1 MRIKNVVK
9 QLFLTQEENARL
21 LALMAEEE
29 ETNFSAYAR
38 KKLFNN
44 ELESW
49 TVSFPEYEQ
58 SIEQLLQIGLSI
70 NVIAKLSTQV
80 GMISQ
85 SDFIEL
91 GQLVTQLMEVVEKEI
106 SVIPQKKS
114 RKKWRKP
121 LAAARGFVMFFWN
134 SVD

>member
-1 MRIKNVVK
+1 
-9 QLFLTQEENARL
+9 
-21 LALMAEEE
+21 MAEEQ

-44 ELESW
+44 KLESW
-49 TVSFPEYEQ
+49 IVSFPEYEQ
-58 SIEQLLQIGLSI
+58 LTEQLIQIGRSI

-91 GQLVTQLMEVVEKEI
+91 GWLL
-106 SVIPQKKS
+106 
-114 RKKWRKP
+114 
-121 LAAARGFVMFFWN
+121 
-134 SVD
+134 D

>member
-1 MRIKNVVK
+1 M
-9 QLFLTQEENARL
+9 TEEENMRL

-29 ETNFSAYAR
+29 QTNFSAYAR
-38 KKLFNN
+38 KKLFSR

-58 SIEQLLQIGLSI
+58 LTEQLTQIGRSI

-91 GQLVTQLMEVVEKEI
+91 GQLVTRLMKAVEKKI

-114 RKKWRKP
+114 RKK
-121 LAAARGFVMFFWN
+121 
-134 SVD
+134 

>member
-1 MRIKNVVK
+1 MK
-9 QLFLTQEENARL
+9 QLFLTQEENTRL

-58 SIEQLLQIGLSI
+58 LTEQFIQIGRLI

-91 GQLVTQLMEVVEKEI
+91 GQLVTRLMEAVEKEV

-114 RKKWRKP
+114 RKK
-121 LAAARGFVMFFWN
+121 
-134 SVD
+134 

>member
-1 MRIKNVVK
+1 MK
-9 QLFLTQEENARL
+9 QVFLTQEENARL

-58 SIEQLLQIGLSI
+58 LTEQLIQLGRSI
-70 NVIAKLSTQV
+70 NAIAKLSTQV

-85 SDFIEL
+85 SDFKEL
-91 GQLVTQLMEVVEKEI
+91 GQLVSRLMEEVEKEI
-106 SVIPQKKS
+106 SAIPQKKS
-114 RKKWRKP
+114 RKK
-121 LAAARGFVMFFWN
+121 
-134 SVD
+134 

>member
-114 RKKWRKP
+114 RKK
-121 LAAARGFVMFFWN
+121 
-134 SVD
+134 

>member
-1 MRIKNVVK
+1 M
-9 QLFLTQEENARL
+9 TEEENMRL
-21 LALMAEEE
+21 LALMSEEE

-58 SIEQLLQIGLSI
+58 LTEQLIQIGPSI

-80 GMISQ
+80 GTISQ
-85 SDFIEL
+85 QYFMEL
-91 GQLVTQLMEVVEKEI
+91 GQLVTRLMEAVEKEI

-114 RKKWRKP
+114 RKK
-121 LAAARGFVMFFWN
+121 
-134 SVD
+134 

>member
-1 MRIKNVVK
+1 M
-9 QLFLTQEENARL
+9 TEEENTRL

-58 SIEQLLQIGLSI
+58 LTEQLIQIGRSI

-80 GMISQ
+80 GTISQ
-85 SDFIEL
+85 QDFMEL
-91 GQLVTQLMEVVEKEI
+91 GQLVARLMEVVEKEV
-106 SVIPQKKS
+106 SVTHQKKS
-114 RKKWRKP
+114 RKK
-121 LAAARGFVMFFWN
+121 
-134 SVD
+134 

>member
-1 MRIKNVVK
+1 MKMRIKNVVK

-114 RKKWRKP
+114 RKK
-121 LAAARGFVMFFWN
+121 
-134 SVD
+134 

>member
-1 MRIKNVVK
+1 
-9 QLFLTQEENARL
+9 
-21 LALMAEEE
+21 MAEEE

-58 SIEQLLQIGLSI
+58 STEQLLQIGRSI

-85 SDFIEL
+85 SDFLEL
-91 GQLVTQLMEVVEKEI
+91 GQLVTQLMEELEREL
-106 SVIPQKKS
+106 SVKP
-114 RKKWRKP
+114 RKKPSKK
-121 LAAARGFVMFFWN
+121 
-134 SVD
+134 

>member
-1 MRIKNVVK
+1 M
-9 QLFLTQEENARL
+9 TEEENMRL
-21 LALMAEEE
+21 LALMSEEE

-58 SIEQLLQIGLSI
+58 LTEQLIQIGPSI

-80 GMISQ
+80 GTISQ
-85 SDFIEL
+85 QDFMEL
-91 GQLVTQLMEVVEKEI
+91 GQLVTRLMEAVEKEI

-114 RKKWRKP
+114 RKR
-121 LAAARGFVMFFWN
+121 
-134 SVD
+134 

>member
-1 MRIKNVVK
+1 MRKKRIKNVVK
-9 QLFLTQEENARL
+9 QLFLTQEENTRL

-58 SIEQLLQIGLSI
+58 LTEQFIQIGRLI

-91 GQLVTQLMEVVEKEI
+91 GQLVTRLMEAVEKEV

-114 RKKWRKP
+114 RKK
-121 LAAARGFVMFFWN
+121 
-134 SVD
+134 

>member
-1 MRIKNVVK
+1 M
-9 QLFLTQEENARL
+9 RL
-21 LALMAEEE
+21 LALMAEEG
-29 ETNFSAYAR
+29 ETIFSVYAR

-49 TVSFPEYEQ
+49 TVSFSEYEQ
-58 SIEQLLQIGLSI
+58 LTEQLIQIGRSI

-91 GQLVTQLMEVVEKEI
+91 GQLVTRLMEAVEKEI
-106 SVIPQKKS
+106 SVISQKKS
-114 RKKWRKP
+114 SKK
-121 LAAARGFVMFFWN
+121 
-134 SVD
+134 

>member
-1 MRIKNVVK
+1 M
-9 QLFLTQEENARL
+9 TEEENMRL
-21 LALMAEEE
+21 LALMSEEE

-58 SIEQLLQIGLSI
+58 LTEQLIQIGRSI
-70 NVIAKLSTQV
+70 NAIAKLSTQV

-85 SDFIEL
+85 SDFKEL
-91 GQLVTQLMEVVEKEI
+91 GQLVSRLMEEVEKEI

-114 RKKWRKP
+114 RKK
-121 LAAARGFVMFFWN
+121 
-134 SVD
+134 

>member
-1 MRIKNVVK
+1 M
-9 QLFLTQEENARL
+9 TEEENMRL
-21 LALMAEEE
+21 LALMSEEE
-29 ETNFSAYAR
+29 EINFSAYAR

-58 SIEQLLQIGLSI
+58 STEQLIQIGRSI

-80 GMISQ
+80 GTISQ

-91 GQLVTQLMEVVEKEI
+91 GKLVTRLMEVVEKEI
-106 SVIPQKKS
+106 SVVPQKKS
-114 RKKWRKP
+114 RKK
-121 LAAARGFVMFFWN
+121 
-134 SVD
+134 

>member
-1 MRIKNVVK
+1 MI
-9 QLFLTQEENARL
+9 L

-44 ELESW
+44 ELASW

-58 SIEQLLQIGLSI
+58 LTEQLIQIGRSI

-80 GMISQ
+80 VMISQ

-91 GQLVTQLMEVVEKEI
+91 GQLVTRLMEVVEKEI
-106 SVIPQKKS
+106 SVTPQKKS
-114 RKKWRKP
+114 RKK
-121 LAAARGFVMFFWN
+121 
-134 SVD
+134 

>member
-1 MRIKNVVK
+1 MLSLFVVLQAVFQICVFVK
-9 QLFLTQEENARL
+9 QVFLTQEENARL

-58 SIEQLLQIGLSI
+58 LTEQLIQIGRSI
-70 NVIAKLSTQV
+70 NVIARLSTQI

-91 GQLVTQLMEVVEKEI
+91 GQLVTRLMEAVEKEI
-106 SVIPQKKS
+106 LVIIQKKS
-114 RKKWRKP
+114 RKK
-121 LAAARGFVMFFWN
+121 
-134 SVD
+134 

>member
-1 MRIKNVVK
+1 MS
-9 QLFLTQEENARL
+9 
-21 LALMAEEE
+21 EEE

-58 SIEQLLQIGLSI
+58 LTEQLIQIGRSI

-80 GMISQ
+80 GTISQ
-85 SDFIEL
+85 QDFMDL
-91 GQLVTQLMEVVEKEI
+91 GQLVT
-106 SVIPQKKS
+106 
-114 RKKWRKP
+114 
-121 LAAARGFVMFFWN
+121 
-134 SVD
+134 

>member
-1 MRIKNVVK
+1 MS
-9 QLFLTQEENARL
+9 
-21 LALMAEEE
+21 EEE

-58 SIEQLLQIGLSI
+58 LTEQLIQIGPSI

-80 GMISQ
+80 GTISQ
-85 SDFIEL
+85 QYFMEL
-91 GQLVTQLMEVVEKEI
+91 GQLVTRLMEAVEKEI

-114 RKKWRKP
+114 RKK
-121 LAAARGFVMFFWN
+121 
-134 SVD
+134 

>member
-1 MRIKNVVK
+1 MRKKRIKNVLK
-9 QLFLTQEENARL
+9 QVFLTEEENVIL

-44 ELESW
+44 ELASW

-58 SIEQLLQIGLSI
+58 LTEQLIQIGRSI
-70 NVIAKLSTQV
+70 NVIAKLSSQV
-80 GMISQ
+80 VMISQ

-91 GQLVTQLMEVVEKEI
+91 GQLVTRLMEVVEKEI
-106 SVIPQKKS
+106 SVTPQKKS
-114 RKKWRKP
+114 RKK
-121 LAAARGFVMFFWN
+121 
-134 SVD
+134 

>member
-1 MRIKNVVK
+1 M
-9 QLFLTQEENARL
+9 TEEENMRL
-21 LALMAEEE
+21 LDLMSEEE

-49 TVSFPEYEQ
+49 TVSFSEYEQ
-58 SIEQLLQIGLSI
+58 LTEQLLQIGRSI
-70 NVIAKLSTQV
+70 NVIARLSTQV

-91 GQLVTQLMEVVEKEI
+91 GQLVTRLMEAVEKEI

-114 RKKWRKP
+114 RKK
-121 LAAARGFVMFFWN
+121 
-134 SVD
+134 

>member
-1 MRIKNVVK
+1 M
-9 QLFLTQEENARL
+9 RL

-44 ELESW
+44 ELASW

-58 SIEQLLQIGLSI
+58 LIQIGRSI
-70 NVIAKLSTQV
+70 DVIAKLSTQV
-80 GMISQ
+80 VMISQ

-91 GQLVTQLMEVVEKEI
+91 GQLVTRLMEVVEKEI

-114 RKKWRKP
+114 RKK
-121 LAAARGFVMFFWN
+121 
-134 SVD
+134 

>member
-1 MRIKNVVK
+1 MKKRIKNVVK
-9 QLFLTQEENARL
+9 QIFLTQEENTRL

-58 SIEQLLQIGLSI
+58 STEQLLQIGRSI

-80 GMISQ
+80 GIISQ

-91 GQLVTQLMEVVEKEI
+91 GQLVTRLMEALEKEI
-106 SVIPQKKS
+106 SVISQKKS
-114 RKKWRKP
+114 RKK
-121 LAAARGFVMFFWN
+121 
-134 SVD
+134 

>member
-1 MRIKNVVK
+1 MRKKRIKNVLK
-9 QLFLTQEENARL
+9 QVFLTQEENARL

-58 SIEQLLQIGLSI
+58 STEQLLQIGHSI

-85 SDFIEL
+85 SDFLEL
-91 GQLVTQLMEVVEKEI
+91 GQLVTQLMEELEREL
-106 SVIPQKKS
+106 SVKP
-114 RKKWRKP
+114 RKKPSKK
-121 LAAARGFVMFFWN
+121 
-134 SVD
+134 

>member
-1 MRIKNVVK
+1 M
-9 QLFLTQEENARL
+9 TEEENTRL

-38 KKLFNN
+38 KKLFSR

-58 SIEQLLQIGLSI
+58 LTEQLTQIGRSI

-91 GQLVTQLMEVVEKEI
+91 GQLVTRLMKAVEKKI

-114 RKKWRKP
+114 RKK
-121 LAAARGFVMFFWN
+121 
-134 SVD
+134 